1 MKTLLVMAGGTGGHI
16 YPGLAVAEV
25 LGERGWKIAWMG
37 NPDGMEASLVPA
49 RGYDMAWIRF
59 AALRGKGVLRKLL
72 LPANLLRA
80 FWQAIGHIRRLEP
93 DVVLGMGGYVS
104 FPGGMMAVAL
114 GRPLVLH
121 EQNSVAGLANRV
133 LAGVADE
140 VLSGFPEVLSKARWV
155 GNPVRREIAAVAP
168 PAERFAGR
176 TGPLRLLVVGGSL
189 GARVLNETLP
199 AALALLPKGRRPRVV
214 HQAGRQQ
221 IDELRR
227 HYAAAAVDG
236 ELLPFIEDMAARYAE
251 ADVVLC
257 RAGALTVAEL
267 AAAGVASL
275 LVPLPHAVD
284 DHQTGNARFLADRG
298 AAVLLPQDELDPASL
313 AARLEGLDRSQLQ
326 DMAEKARALA
336 RADAAEAVAD
346 TCEAIVRNPG
356 Q

>member
-1 MKTLLVMAGGTGGHI
+1 M
-16 YPGLAVAEV
+16 
-25 LGERGWKIAWMG
+25 
-37 NPDGMEASLVPA
+37 
-49 RGYDMAWIRF
+49 
-59 AALRGKGVLRKLL
+59 
-72 LPANLLRA
+72 
-80 FWQAIGHIRRLEP
+80 
-93 DVVLGMGGYVS
+93 
-104 FPGGMMAVAL
+104 
-114 GRPLVLH
+114 
-121 EQNSVAGLANRV
+121 
-133 LAGVADE
+133 
-140 VLSGFPEVLSKARWV
+140 
-155 GNPVRREIAAVAP
+155 
-168 PAERFAGR
+168 
-176 TGPLRLLVVGGSL
+176 VGGSL